1 MAGLSEE
8 GPEKVDT
15 EEVNDVFVSLKKHQS
30 IMLVSNFVTC
40 VQEEIQM
47 YVIVCLINSSLICEF
62 SIQRTKYE

>member
-47 YVIVCLINSSLICEF
+47 YVIVCLINSSLI
-62 SIQRTKYE
+62 